1 MSGHNKWSKIKHKK
15 AATDAQKGKVFSKH
29 SALITMEVKKA
40 NGDANSPSVVAAIER
55 AKKDSMPKDNIER
68 AVQKGC
74 GTGADSLEE
83 ALYEG
88 YGPGGAAIL
97 IEVVTDNNK
106 RTAPEIRH
114 IFSKAGLELGTPG
127 SAAWA
132 FTKTNDGYVPNT
144 PMELDDATGEK
155 LADFIEKLE
164 EQEADERRKS
174 VEYYSG
180 KRKQIDWLKEAK

>member
-15 AATDAQKGKVFSKH
+15 AATDAVKSKVFSKH

-40 NGDANSPSVVAAIER
+40 GGDVSSASVLAAVER
-55 AKKDSMPKDNIER
+55 AKKDSMPKDNIEK
-68 AVQKGC
+68 ALQKGS
-74 GTGADSLEE
+74 GAGGAMLEE
-83 ALYEG
+83 ILFEG
-88 YGPGGAAIL
+88 YGPGGVAL
-97 IEVVTDNNK
+97 MIEAVTDNNN

-132 FTKTNDGYVPNT
+132 FTKTSEGYVPNN
-144 PMELDDATGEK
+144 PMELDDDTGEK

-164 EQEADERRKS
+164 EQDD
-174 VEYYSG
+174 VT
-180 KRKQIDWLKEAK
+180 I